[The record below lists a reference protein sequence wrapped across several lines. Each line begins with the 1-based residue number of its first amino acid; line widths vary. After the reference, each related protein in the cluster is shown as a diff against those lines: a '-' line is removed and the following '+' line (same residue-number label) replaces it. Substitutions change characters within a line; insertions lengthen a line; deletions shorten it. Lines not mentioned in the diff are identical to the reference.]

1 MTATRKTNQETQ
13 MNNHENHTGKSESFN
28 VFTMAAAAVAIGG
41 TALAL
46 MLMPAQATSEA
57 SVESTESYSDAG
69 YLPAQLVSQARYI
82 EVLPEQF

>member
-1 MTATRKTNQETQ
+1 MSKRENQDRKS
-13 MNNHENHTGKSESFN
+13 GSVN
-28 VFTMAAAAVAIGG
+28 VFTMAATAVAIGG

>member
-1 MTATRKTNQETQ
+1 
-13 MNNHENHTGKSESFN
+13 MNNRENHTGSFN

-57 SVESTESYSDAG
+57 SVESTESYDAG

-82 EVLPEQF
+82 EVMPEQF